1 VGDAV
6 CARCTA
12 LVWSST
18 LTRYLVCVFDQQ
30 GYPTIK
36 YFTDSTDPMGDKYE
50 GGRDYDAL
58 KEWCDENL
66 GP

>member
-1 VGDAV
+1 
-6 CARCTA
+6 
-12 LVWSST
+12 
-18 LTRYLVCVFDQQ
+18 VFDQQ

-36 YFTDSTDPMGDKYE
+36 YFTTDPMGDKYE

>member
-1 VGDAV
+1 M
-6 CARCTA
+6 
-12 LVWSST
+12 
-18 LTRYLVCVFDQQ
+18 FDQQ